1 MERFPP
7 DAVGR
12 LPRQLVP
19 SINISLAQMRL
30 IFLGTLLRERDV
42 ARKQVGVHRRRPG
55 GREERE
61 RKERGD
67 QADHVSFSQIRG
79 RRERRQLCRS
89 SDVVQN
95 NAEAQAQA
103 SV

>member
-7 DAVGR
+7 DAVS
-12 LPRQLVP
+12 RQLVP

-30 IFLGTLLRERDV
+30 IFLGTLFRKRERERCSEETSWG
-42 ARKQVGVHRRRPG
+42 AQEETR

-61 RKERGD
+61 RKESGD

-79 RRERRQLCRS
+79 RIERRQLSRCS
-89 SDVVQN
+89 ADVQTI
-95 NAEAQAQA
+95 AEDRL
-103 SV
+103 SL